1 MNFQLPFTL
10 FVAGQKKSPVSTF
23 VALARFGEIIYK
35 AANTPAVGVNFIL
48 APNME

>member
-1 MNFQLPFTL
+1 MNYQLPSL
-10 FVAGQKKSPVSTF
+10 SLSQGKKSPLSTF

>member
-1 MNFQLPFTL
+1 MNIRLPFACL
-10 FVAGQKKSPVSTF
+10 PQSKKSSNWTF